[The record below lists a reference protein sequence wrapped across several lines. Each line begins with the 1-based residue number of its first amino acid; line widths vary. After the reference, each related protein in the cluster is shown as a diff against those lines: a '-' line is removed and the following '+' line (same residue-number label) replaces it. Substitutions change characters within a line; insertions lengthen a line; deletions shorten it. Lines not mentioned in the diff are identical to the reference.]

1 MATTID
7 AQLAPVRPDRDDA
20 DAAGWL
26 LEQWGLSTGELV
38 DRLHAQ
44 RMLREAARASADE
57 QAGDE
62 WWCWLCEALRSLGH
76 GCRAVDALPVQLL
89 ALAEDGAF
97 VVFRCGTEWL
107 ALHSGPGGRVELLR
121 RQHRR
126 RERCRDEHDLVRLIG
141 TSSKSVLRCI
151 VMEPREARAV
161 GGDGQAATPVERL
174 WTLFRPESSDLWIIL
189 IFALANGI
197 LALATPIAVESL
209 VNTVT
214 FGQLLQPIVILA
226 LMLLAFLIFS
236 AAVRALQTYVV
247 ELIQRRLFARI
258 ATDLAY
264 RLPRTDAAALEGV
277 STRELVNRFFD
288 VMTVQKSTA
297 QLLLDGVSLV
307 LGTLVGMAVL
317 AFYHPWL
324 LGFDL
329 VLLALIAFAIFV
341 LGRGAVK
348 TSIKESKAKYEV
360 AAWLEELGDCPT
372 VFRNGVAADFALGR
386 AGYRTQKYL
395 VARQVHFRVVMRQ
408 IVFALGMQA
417 LASTALLGMGGWL
430 VISGQLTLGQLVAA
444 ELIVTIIVGSFAK
457 LGKHMESYYDMVAA
471 IDKLGALFDL
481 PVEPEHGLFQLPGED
496 AISVHGHDVS
506 YSTPAGGMVLHDLNL
521 EIEGGSRV
529 LISGG
534 GGRGS
539 VLLDLLFGMRK
550 ASSGHLT
557 LNGVDPGDLRPHVL
571 RSKVALVRDI
581 EIFTGSVAE
590 NVHLE
595 RSDVSV
601 QDVRDALER
610 VGLEETVEHLADGLD
625 TQLMEGG
632 YPLTPAEAR
641 RLMLAR
647 AIAGRP
653 RLLLVDGTLDPF
665 PDDEA
670 AQLAGVLSPA
680 SREWTLLLSTSRNV
694 PIEVDT
700 RIELPGPSLSSLRKG
715 KHHV

>member
-1 MATTID
+1 MSSSTQAER
-7 AQLAPVRPDRDDA
+7 PVSVPHRDDA
-20 DAAGWL
+20 EAAGWL
-26 LEQWGLSTGELV
+26 LEQWSLRTGELL
-38 DRLHAQ
+38 DRLHEQ
-44 RMLREAARASADE
+44 RMLQEAARACVEEGA
-57 QAGDE
+57 ADE
-62 WWCWLCEALRSLGH
+62 WWSWLCEALRSMGH
-76 GCRAVDALPVQLL
+76 GCRPIDVKPEALH

-97 VVFRCGTEWL
+97 IVVRRDQEWL
-107 ALHSGPGGRVELLR
+107 AAHAGRGGGVEVLR
-121 RQHRR
+121 YRGRN
-126 RERCRDEHDLVRLIG
+126 ERCRDGDDLARRIG
-141 TSSKSVLRCI
+141 VPADEALRCVVI
-151 VMEPREARAV
+151 EPRDARSVA
-161 GGDGQAATPVERL
+161 GEGAAATPVERL
-174 WTLFRPESSDLWIIL
+174 WSLFRPESSDLWIIV

-226 LMLLAFLIFS
+226 VMLLAFLVFS

-258 ATDLAY
+258 AVDLAY
-264 RLPRTDAAALEGV
+264 RLPRTEAASLDGMA
-277 STRELVNRFFD
+277 TRELVNRFFD

-324 LGFDL
+324 LGFDI

-360 AAWLEELGDCPT
+360 AAWLEELAGCPT
-372 VFRNGVAADFALGR
+372 VFRNGVAAEFALGR
-386 AGYRTQKYL
+386 AGYKTHKYL
-395 VARQVHFRVVMRQ
+395 TARQEHFRVLMRQ
-408 IVFALGMQA
+408 ILFALGLQA
-417 LASTALLGMGGWL
+417 LASTVLLGLGGWL
-430 VISGQLTLGQLVAA
+430 VISKQLTLGQLVAA

-457 LGKHMESYYDMVAA
+457 LGKHMESWYDMVAA

-481 PVEPEHGLFQLPGED
+481 PVEPQQGLFQLPGEYP
-496 AISVHGHDVS
+496 IEVHAHDVS
-506 YSTPAGGMVLHDLNL
+506 YSTPTLGTVLDGLNL
-521 EIEGGSRV
+521 QIDGGSRV
-529 LISGG
+529 LIPAAS
-534 GGRGS
+534 GRGS
-539 VLLDLLFGMRK
+539 VLLELLFGLRK

-557 LNGVDPGDLRPHVL
+557 LNDVDPGDLRPDVL

-595 RSDVSV
+595 RPDVSV
-601 QDVRDALER
+601 QDVRDALKA
-610 VGLEETVEHLADGLD
+610 VGLEDTVEHLPDGLE
-625 TQLMEGG
+625 TRLMEGG
-632 YPLTPAEAR
+632 YPLTPPEAR

-653 RLLLVDGTLDPF
+653 RLLLVDGTLDSF
-665 PDDEA
+665 SDAEA
-670 AQLAGVLSPA
+670 AQLVEVLASPT
-680 SREWTLLLSTSRNV
+680 RDWTLFLVTARDI
-694 PIEVDT
+694 PAGIDT
-700 RIELPGPSLSSLRKG
+700 RIELTGHSLSSLRRDKSHG
-715 KHHV
+715 